1 MISMAGE
8 PYHYPWE
15 SGAVFRKKQI
25 LINETSDGGIQW
37 QIQKY
42 MQKELQQTQNRNG
55 RSEMQTKLR
64 WKYKESGQ
72 LEPWLDG
79 WKSRL
84 WVSTSDSLSNSLPRK
99 THPTL
104 HHKIQIQNKIAISN
118 SLPKANTKTFTLNNL
133 LPRQIQLT
141 LQMHKYKYKAQS
153 DTDAGGVS
161 LSQRKPASSWAN
173 WNYQRWSQNIST
185 GVKTAFWM
193 LSVKINNRW
202 RLDFEPNIVVTKK
215 RDETEVKHFR
225 AALTFKRK
233 GALT

>member
-1 MISMAGE
+1 MNYNKHKIGMEGQ
-8 PYHYPWE
+8 
-15 SGAVFRKKQI
+15 KCKQ
-25 LINETSDGGIQW
+25 NWDENT
-37 QIQKY
+37 
-42 MQKELQQTQNRNG
+42 
-55 RSEMQTKLR
+55 
-64 WKYKESGQ
+64 KESGQ

-99 THPTL
+99 THLTL
-104 HHKIQIQNKIAISN
+104 HHQIQIQNKIAISN

-133 LPRQIQLT
+133 LPRQIHLT

-153 DTDAGGVS
+153 NTGAGAGGVS

-193 LSVKINNRW
+193 LSVKIDNRW